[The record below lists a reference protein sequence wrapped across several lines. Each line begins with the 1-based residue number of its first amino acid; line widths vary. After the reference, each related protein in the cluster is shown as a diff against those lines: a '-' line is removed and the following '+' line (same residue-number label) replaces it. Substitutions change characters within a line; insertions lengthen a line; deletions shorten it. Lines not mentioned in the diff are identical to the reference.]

1 MAQTATNP
9 IRLIVGLGN
18 PGDEYKTTRHNMG
31 FMFLDAL
38 ASKYG
43 ARFSAEARF
52 NGDTARI
59 TTDAGDLWLLKPT
72 TYMNSSGSAG
82 GSPWRPTSRLSPKR
96 SSSCT
101 MNSTSRRAA

>member
-1 MAQTATNP
+1 MAQTANNP

-52 NGDTARI
+52 NGARP
-59 TTDAGDLWLLKPT
+59 ASQPT
-72 TYMNSSGSAG
+72 PVTCGF
-82 GSPWRPTSRLSPKR
+82 
-96 SSSCT
+96 
-101 MNSTSRRAA
+101 